1 MVERAIAT
9 SSTKFACCSGM
20 RFVKHFKVSLSVY
33 LLGKHGHLKTLSLK
47 ISNILQS
54 IFNFS
59 LDIFDSLV
67 QVSYAQDKSACVSFN
82 FPHFTQKAYIY
93 SIHISGEEID
103 DIDLAENLA
112 SREADAPIY
121 SKLGFSYGK
130 TVRFKKRIRK
140 QTEKPQ
146 QRTPFFSRDGVKTNN
161 GGNVHL
167 HSRDEA
173 TLLVK
178 VSYVTE
184 H

>member
-20 RFVKHFKVSLSVY
+20 RFVKHFKGSLSVY

-82 FPHFTQKAYIY
+82 FPLFTQKVYIY
-93 SIHISGEEID
+93 SIHISGEEIN
-103 DIDLAENLA
+103 DIDLVENLA
-112 SREADAPIY
+112 SREVDALIY

-130 TVRFKKRIRK
+130 AVFFCKKNLEANRK
-140 QTEKPQ
+140 ATTAHSLLRPRWHQNQ
-146 QRTPFFSRDGVKTNN
+146 QWRQCP
-161 GGNVHL
+161 L
-167 HSRDEA
+167 
-173 TLLVK
+173 TLQR
-178 VSYVTE
+178 
-184 H
+184 

>member
-82 FPHFTQKAYIY
+82 FPLFTQKVYIY
-93 SIHISGEEID
+93 SIHISGEEIN
-103 DIDLAENLA
+103 DIDLVENLA

-130 TVRFKKRIRK
+130 AVRFKKEFESK
-140 QTEKPQ
+140 QKSHNSARPSSPAPAPKPTMAAMSTY
-146 QRTPFFSRDGVKTNN
+146 TPEMRQLYLSK
-161 GGNVHL
+161 
-167 HSRDEA
+167 
-173 TLLVK
+173 
-178 VSYVTE
+178 
-184 H
+184 